1 MRIGIVVDSACDLP
15 QDFIEKNDIVV
26 LPITVRIG
34 DAVLADHRDEE
45 ATLSFLHAHVA
56 ERGHEA
62 ETIPFTVNQIR
73 DLFLT
78 KLVIDYDHV

>member
-15 QDFIEKNDIVV
+15 QDFIQQNDIVV

-45 ATLSFLHAHVA
+45 ATLSFLHAHVPSA
-56 ERGHEA
+56 ATRRRQRRSASTRSATCSWTGW
-62 ETIPFTVNQIR
+62 
-73 DLFLT
+73 
-78 KLVIDYDHV
+78 